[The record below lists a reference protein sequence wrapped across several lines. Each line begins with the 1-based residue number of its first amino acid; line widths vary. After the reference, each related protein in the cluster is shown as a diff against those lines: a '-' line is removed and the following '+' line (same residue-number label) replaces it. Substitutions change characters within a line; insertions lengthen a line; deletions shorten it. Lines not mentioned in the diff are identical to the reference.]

1 MLSGL
6 VDTVENDVMN
16 PIAAHQVPTM
26 GLDEVE
32 EFLEQSKRAV

>member
-16 PIAAHQVPTM
+16 TIGAQQLPTM
-26 GLDEVE
+26 ALEEVE